1 MDMNIVW
8 TKMLEQIKETTS
20 PALYGY
26 WFEKTKFI
34 KENGDV
40 LIIQV
45 EMQSQ
50 KNALKDRYNN
60 TITIN
65 INNNSS
71 IYIMPLSIYLI

>member
-34 KENGDV
+34 KENSDV

-45 EMQSQ
+45 EIQ
-50 KNALKDRYNN
+50 
-60 TITIN
+60 
-65 INNNSS
+65 
-71 IYIMPLSIYLI
+71 